1 MPAIEKESYSFQ
13 RKRIERI
20 ANELAP
26 GKRVEFDEASTF
38 IKFRIRDEVTGVN
51 LTEPSGEWFADE
63 LADKSD
69 TWLRDFVIRLSNG
82 KISKG
87 LSK

>member
-1 MPAIEKESYSFQ
+1 MPVIEKDSYAFQ

-20 ANELAP
+20 VNELAP
-26 GKRVEFDEASTF
+26 GKRVEFDETSTF
-38 IKFRIRDEVTGVN
+38 VKFRVRDDVAGVN

-69 TWLRDFVIRLSNG
+69 AWLRDFVIRLSNG